1 MGIAPLSTAHA
12 QIDNQTNGMNELMTN
27 LDAKVRY
34 GGRGYEVWPEM
45 YFPLEHSSK
54 GRGNCIRRRHR
65 FSIQRSVC
73 CRPPGCQLGVIQ
85 LLLPHQLAG
94 DVAVVGGC
102 FFSSVESHTSP
113 QAHDDGFR
121 GGQEFKCGWEARP
134 RGWVECRWGWGKT
147 RSSRQSRTAR
157 GRGGAPLHWRRDR
170 SRALH
175 LRGSQRLWLE
185 GEGEEEGPESE
196 SDSVQA
202 VDALM
207 PTSKSERGR
216 LRAAAAEAE
225 EVPRNLEEGGERG
238 RVAM

>member
-1 MGIAPLSTAHA
+1 MGIVPLSTAHA
-12 QIDNQTNGMNELMTN
+12 QVDNQTNGMNELMTN

-54 GRGNCIRRRHR
+54 GRGDCIRRRHR

-121 GGQEFKCGWEARP
+121 RGQEFKRVGVTALDYNGAGDSRSAGVAKLREIQNSGWE
-134 RGWVECRWGWGKT
+134 
-147 RSSRQSRTAR
+147 
-157 GRGGAPLHWRRDR
+157 
-170 SRALH
+170 
-175 LRGSQRLWLE
+175 
-185 GEGEEEGPESE
+185 
-196 SDSVQA
+196 
-202 VDALM
+202 
-207 PTSKSERGR
+207 
-216 LRAAAAEAE
+216 
-225 EVPRNLEEGGERG
+225 
-238 RVAM
+238 